1 MAASAKD
8 IKAGKA
14 YIELTTKDKIEK
26 GLNAAKK
33 KLTAFGSGVASLGK
47 KFIVAGTAAAGMA
60 GIAVASFVKQG
71 AELTKIAERT
81 GASVEWL
88 SQMQYAAKQT
98 GLEIDV
104 VADAVKDMQERF
116 AEASKLDS
124 GEMLEGLNMIGVSVK
139 EIENM
144 TVAERF
150 EFLAKKIAAIKDPAT
165 KTAVAIKLM
174 GEAGYQLL
182 PMIGNIEKLR
192 KEAEKLGM
200 TMTKED
206 AQAAKELAD
215 AWNTL
220 TSMFK
225 AFTAQIGSALAQ
237 TLKDI
242 AEKVKVVFTAIL
254 KWVKDNKTTVATIAK
269 VVVGII
275 AFGAALVTLGG
286 IISGVGVILGG
297 IATAISVVGTVLS
310 AIGSV
315 IAFLVSPIGLVL
327 SAVIGLT
334 GYVLYATGAMGNAVN
349 WLTGT
354 WGKLKDYMSE
364 TWQGVKDAFEGG
376 DLKLAVKI
384 LWLSIKEAWLKGIQ
398 PLKATWIGFKSML
411 ADGWA
416 DVWWGMVDILSA
428 CLYGIKDAWSATI
441 YWLLDLIDGSVS
453 SIVGAWQSITSY
465 LSEAWAACVGGI
477 MKTWNNVMGGM
488 MKAWVKL
495 KGLFSDKIDVEA
507 EVKRIDDDTAN
518 KNNAQDEATAKVVK
532 ENQKR
537 AEQHKQERERQK
549 EATRTARQQE
559 AEQHKQERE
568 KDKSAIE
575 EARKQEKQAN
585 SDRYA
590 DELQGTL
597 DALEEARK
605 ERQAALDEAKK
616 KAEEAKKKSN
626 KKEPDKQNIETTIAN
641 TKGSAKGSFYA
652 NELANIT
659 ATNSDAKRTADG
671 VQTLVKKTEE
681 TNKILKKNTSATS
694 AGIKFA

>member
-1 MAASAKD
+1 MAASAKN

-33 KLTAFGSGVASLGK
+33 KLTAFCSGVASLGK

-60 GIAVASFVKQG
+60 GIATAAFMRQG
-71 AELTKIAERT
+71 DELDKMSART
-81 GASVEWL
+81 GATVEWL
-88 SQMQYAAKQT
+88 SQMKFAAQQS
-98 GLEIDV
+98 GAGI
-104 VADAVKDMQERF
+104 ADIEASIKGMNKGF
-116 AEASKLDS
+116 AEAQR
-124 GEMLEGLNMIGVSVK
+124 GEGEFLKGIKMLGVSLK
-139 EIENM
+139 TLTPM
-144 TVAERF
+144 TTAERF
-150 EFLAKKIAAIKDPAT
+150 EYLSEKIAGIKDPAQKAKVAMLLFTEVGT
-165 KTAVAIKLM
+165 K
-174 GEAGYQLL
+174 LL
-182 PMIGNIEKLR
+182 PMVGSIKELR
-192 KEAEKLGM
+192 AEAEKLGL

-206 AQAAKELAD
+206 ATAAAELTD
-215 AWNTL
+215 AWGRL
-220 TSMFK
+220 TAMFK
-225 AFTAQIGSALAQ
+225 MFMFQVGAALAP
-237 TLKDI
+237 TLKNI
-242 AEKVKVVFTAIL
+242 ADKVKIVSTAVL
-254 KWVKDNKTTVATIAK
+254 KWVKENKTTVATIGK

-327 SAVIGLT
+327 AAVVSLT

-364 TWQGVKDAFEGG
+364 TWQGVKDAFQGG

-384 LWLSIKEAWLKGIQ
+384 LWLSVKEAWLKGIQ

-453 SIVGAWQSITSY
+453 GIIGAWQSITAY
-465 LSEAWAACVGGI
+465 LSEAWAVCVGGI

-488 MKAWVKL
+488 MKAWIRL

-507 EVKRIDDDTAN
+507 EVKRIDDETAG
-518 KNNAQDEATAKVVK
+518 KNAAQDEATANVVR

-537 AEQHKQERERQK
+537 AEQHKKERERQK
-549 EATRTARQQE
+549 EANRAARKQE
-559 AEQHKQERE
+559 ADQYKAERE